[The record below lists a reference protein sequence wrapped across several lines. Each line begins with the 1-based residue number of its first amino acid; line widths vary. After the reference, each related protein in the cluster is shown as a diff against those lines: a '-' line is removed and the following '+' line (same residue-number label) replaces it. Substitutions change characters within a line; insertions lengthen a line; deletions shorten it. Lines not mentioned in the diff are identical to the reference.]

1 MKSASD
7 VKDLVAKWIAEGRD
21 KSYIVVNASVAE
33 IGWPYVWGAVGA
45 ECNPDKRKYYAERPS
60 CPSGERVQIY
70 RTCQYYNDK
79 GEKSGKGCG
88 GCQFYPGNM
97 RTLCDDCQGFSKQIY
112 QLVGIT
118 LPGAGCTSMWN
129 TSGFWAEKGT
139 IDKMPKDKVCLV
151 FQRDPNDP
159 KKMQHMG
166 NHIGGGNIVEC
177 SGTVKRSTTAN
188 KHWTHYAIPKG
199 MDGKVP
205 TTDKPTLRKG
215 STGEYVTLLQ
225 TKLIQMG
232 YDLSPYGADGK
243 FGNKTFEAVKAFQRD
258 HGLSVDGVV
267 GVNTWTAID
276 SGQTASYK
284 VTIQHLSKTVAEE
297 LVNKY
302 GGTMVAE

>member
-1 MKSASD
+1 MRTASN
-7 VKDLVAKWIAEGRD
+7 VRELVAKWIADGKD
-21 KSYIVVNASVAE
+21 KSYIVVNAAE
-33 IGWPYVWGAVGA
+33 ACMGWPYVWGAVGA
-45 ECNPDKRKYYAERPS
+45 ECDPDKRWYYAHRDV
-60 CPSGERVQIY
+60 CPAGEVTQIY
-70 RTCQYYNDK
+70 KTCQYYKDN
-79 GEKSGKGCG
+79 GEKSGKSCG
-88 GCQFYPGNM
+88 GCQFYPQNM
-97 RTLCDDCQGFSKQIY
+97 RTLCNDCQGFCKTVFKW
-112 QLVGIT
+112 VGIT
-118 LPGAGCTSMWN
+118 LPGAGATTMYDAKD
-129 TSGFWAEKGT
+129 FWKEKGLIT
-139 IDKMPKDKVCLV
+139 NMPNVVCLV
-151 FQRDPNDP
+151 FMASGE
-159 KKMQHMG
+159 KKSHVG
-166 NHIGGGNIVEC
+166 IHIGNGQIIEC
-177 SGTVKRSTTAN
+177 SGTVKRNSTSN
-188 KHWTHYAIPKG
+188 KRWTHYAIPKG

-258 HGLSVDGVV
+258 HGLSVDGIV